1 MKKIKPHIA
10 FLLLIYLFGSF
21 QPVLPLIDYLV
32 NYDYIVE
39 NLCEQRNELENLC
52 MGSCYLN
59 EQLKEKILEQ
69 QSKPEKSEAKINL
82 LMLSFHFA
90 EDDRQELKTFED
102 FQYFHY
108 LTIDLRSYKTKPLLP
123 PPQFV

>member
-1 MKKIKPHIA
+1 M
-10 FLLLIYLFGSF
+10 
-21 QPVLPLIDYLV
+21 